1 MTETSLYRKI
11 TPEEFSRERARQF
24 APDSPEM
31 TGIRFPTISQE
42 EFERLHAERA
52 SQNWQSKLVPISQVM
67 PLDYESYAGIILPF
81 VAYRGKERHEV
92 DSPSEAYRSFGL
104 SLPASLTL
112 DQLYDDFQVIEGC
125 KAIPGGVRAVLD
137 RFAGTA
143 TAVFVKSSPYGR
155 DEAAYWTIEREL
167 FLALED
173 PLAEVPH
180 SDVPPAGGLYAVF
193 PRGGA
198 WYMHHPGDTPI
209 LYVAG
214 STDLVVILS
223 RVLDDRLV
231 RLTLSDKYHT

>member
-1 MTETSLYRKI
+1 MTESSLYRQI

-24 APDSPEM
+24 APDSPEV
-31 TGIRFPTISQE
+31 TGIRFVTISHE
-42 EFERLHAERA
+42 ESDRLRAEWA
-52 SQNWQSKLVPISQVM
+52 SQDWQSKLGPISQVM
-67 PLDYESYAGIILPF
+67 PLDYERYAAIVLPF
-81 VAYRGKERHEV
+81 VAYRGQERHEV
-92 DSPSEAYRSFGL
+92 DSPSEAYRCFGL
-104 SLPASLTL
+104 PLPASVTL

-125 KAIPGGVRAVLD
+125 KAIPGVVRTVLD

-143 TAVFVKSSPYGR
+143 TAVLVKSAPYGW

-167 FLALED
+167 FFALED

-180 SDVPPAGGLYAVF
+180 PGVPPAGGLYAIF

-214 STDLVVILS
+214 GADLVTALS
-223 RVLDDRLV
+223 QVLDDRLV
-231 RLTLSDKYHT
+231 RLALSDKYHT